1 MLEIEAL
8 DVSRDPAPAR
18 QTSGLKAGVVRRPR
32 AAVNTAHRSDATGGA
47 TDVHGRRLG
56 GTRPCQALL
65 RVTHRDRRTAT
76 PATALPARQH
86 PVSTQT
92 RDLLAAVN
100 SLEAVLR
107 QCRPKPDA
115 DGAQAF
121 VKSSGDITV
130 SVVPVLQ
137 DRVQP
142 EHDPA
147 SRVARHALTGQGR
160 SCDVAARFRQPVGA
174 RAYRCARQGALH
186 REHPVSGTRANGDA
200 ASAGCR
206 LQRPERLG
214 AVRVGIS
221 VGQAGGAF
229 LFDEHAAADRS
240 STRVRC
246 FLFTASP
253 YPVLQSARANPRRR
267 RANRRARG
275 EHRGHQPDPSR
286 RRPEALPRRVA
297 GRNSQPGPLTA
308 VV

>member
-137 DRVQP
+137 GRVQP

-160 SCDVAARFRQPVGA
+160 SCDVAARFRQPSAPVRIAARGRVPCTVNTRFPA
-174 RAYRCARQGALH
+174 RAPTAMRQVQAAACNGLSVSVPSESASALARQGAPSSSTSTP
-186 REHPVSGTRANGDA
+186 RQIGPRRGSAVSFSRQALIRFFNRLERTRVADGQTDGLEASTGVTSRIRLDA
-200 ASAGCR
+200 GPKR
-206 LQRPERLG
+206 YRVELLG
-214 AVRVGIS
+214 AILS
-221 VGQAGGAF
+221 
-229 LFDEHAAADRS
+229 L
-240 STRVRC
+240 
-246 FLFTASP
+246 
-253 YPVLQSARANPRRR
+253 VL
-267 RANRRARG
+267 
-275 EHRGHQPDPSR
+275 
-286 RRPEALPRRVA
+286 
-297 GRNSQPGPLTA
+297 
-308 VV
+308 